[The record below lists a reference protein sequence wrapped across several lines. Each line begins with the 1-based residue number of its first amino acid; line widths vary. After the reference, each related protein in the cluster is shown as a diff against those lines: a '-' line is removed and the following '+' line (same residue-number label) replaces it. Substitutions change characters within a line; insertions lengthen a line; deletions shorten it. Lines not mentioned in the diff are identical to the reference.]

1 MIGDY
6 SREDKKIIWEIKRDW
21 SESFSDAEVEEDDD
35 AETMKEF
42 QTVVKWREMKYKLCL
57 CSLSCYSF
65 YGCFPIEIGQLI
77 KTKKL
82 SQNPSRVKLK
92 LHSRNSQ
99 SRAKLSKLW
108 GSGSSSSQIRAAW
121 PTLMGLLGLYVTT
134 TFLGVASKIFP
145 LPISPFNTRSKA
157 L

>member
-65 YGCFPIEIGQLI
+65 YGCFPIEIGQQII

-121 PTLMGLLGLYVTT
+121 PSLMRLKPDIRMSWKRILLLQMMRG
-134 TFLGVASKIFP
+134 P
-145 LPISPFNTRSKA
+145 
-157 L
+157 